1 MTPTLIT
8 TCNTLPPEGAQTSSG
23 RPYGDLS

>member
-8 TCNTLPPEGAQTSSG
+8 TCNTQPPEGTQTSSG